1 VLPGLEIKRSL
12 FEVKRR
18 DSRLQRETGKAM
30 GNQVGK
36 GANRMAIAAMSNV
49 THIEKREL
57 AALLSK
63 FREIAGREGNATMIN
78 RTEFA
83 EALAIVGINQND
95 ADILDRLFTMYDKS
109 GDDQINYRD
118 FIVGIAPLI
127 SGTHQEKIDFALRL
141 YDSEGTSYMKAR
153 DIVNVLSQMNR
164 VASYF
169 GDPVMT
175 EEQIASVVVDVQD
188 MAGGAVD
195 GMNDAVHYVEYIK
208 IIADHPIV
216 NTFITGGG
224 SVQYGMGR

>member
-1 VLPGLEIKRSL
+1 
-12 FEVKRR
+12 
-18 DSRLQRETGKAM
+18 M

-63 FREIAGREGNATMIN
+63 FKEIAGREGNATMIN
-78 RTEFA
+78 RTEFG
-83 EALAIVGINQND
+83 EALVIVGINQND

-153 DIVNVLSQMNR
+153 EIVNVLSQMNR

-175 EEQIASVVVDVQD
+175 EEQVTSVVVDVQD

-195 GMNDAVHYVEYIK
+195 GLNDAVHYVEYIK
-208 IIADHPIV
+208 IISDHPIV

>member
-1 VLPGLEIKRSL
+1 
-12 FEVKRR
+12 
-18 DSRLQRETGKAM
+18 M

-57 AALLSK
+57 AALLGK
-63 FREIAGREGNATMIN
+63 FREIAGREGNTTMIN
-78 RTEFA
+78 RTEFS
-83 EALAIVGINQND
+83 EALSIVGINQND
-95 ADILDRLFTMYDKS
+95 VDILDRLFTMYDKS
-109 GDDQINYRD
+109 GDDQINFRD

-141 YDSEGTSYMKAR
+141 FDSDGTSYMKAR

-175 EEQIASVVVDVQD
+175 EEQIVSVVVDVQD

-195 GMNDAVHYVEYIK
+195 GLNDAVHYVEYIK
-208 IIADHPIV
+208 VISDHPIV

>member
-1 VLPGLEIKRSL
+1 
-12 FEVKRR
+12 
-18 DSRLQRETGKAM
+18 M

-63 FREIAGREGNATMIN
+63 FREIAGREGNSNMIN
-78 RTEFA
+78 RTEFG

-195 GMNDAVHYVEYIK
+195 GLNDAVHYVEYIK
-208 IIADHPIV
+208 VIADHPIV

>member
-1 VLPGLEIKRSL
+1 
-12 FEVKRR
+12 
-18 DSRLQRETGKAM
+18 M

-57 AALLSK
+57 AALLNK
-63 FREIAGREGNATMIN
+63 FKEIAGREGNSSMLN
-78 RTEFA
+78 RTEFG
-83 EALAIVGINQND
+83 EALSIVGINQND

-109 GDDQINYRD
+109 GDDQINFRD

-127 SGTHQEKIDFALRL
+127 SGSHTEKIDFAFRL
-141 YDSEGTSYMKAR
+141 FDLEGTSYLKAKEM
-153 DIVNVLSQMNR
+153 INVLSQMNR

-175 EEQIASVVVDVQD
+175 EEQITSVIMDVLD
-188 MAGGAVD
+188 MAGGTTEGVQASL
-195 GMNDAVHYVEYIK
+195 HYVEYIK

-216 NTFITGGG
+216 NTFISGGG